1 MLRKLTTA
9 ELDALQG
16 HVSKDEHFLYYTYLT
31 ARRSRS
37 VHYGH
42 YSEEGELLGALA
54 YLRGMPFHA
63 FAVLPLD
70 GRFALEPLV
79 KRIQAD
85 AMLPSGAEGS
95 FILSEEVRGRLEP
108 QLHSVIQYRPLM
120 TMMHPNP
127 GSLPP
132 ADGQVVPLKP
142 EHKEKIVER
151 MREFQ
156 SVAFTEE
163 ELQYPC
169 VGIFEDRELVAVG
182 GYHVYSAEAA
192 ELGNIGTIASRR
204 GRGYGAKITSELVRI
219 AARLTPYVLLE
230 VFNDNEPAIRLYRSL
245 GFEAVNQLYMTS
257 FRLPVLAGRL

>member
-1 MLRKLTTA
+1 MLRRLTEK
-9 ELDALQG
+9 ELDALLG

-31 ARRSRS
+31 SRRSRS
-37 VHYGH
+37 IHYGH
-42 YSEEGELLGALA
+42 FSPEGEMLGVLA

-63 FAVLPLD
+63 FSVLPLSD
-70 GRFALEPLV
+70 RFAIEPLV
-79 KRIQAD
+79 RRIQSD

-95 FILSEEVRGRLEP
+95 FILSEEVRRRLEP
-108 QLHSVIQYRPLM
+108 QLHSVIHYRPLM
-120 TMMHPNP
+120 TMMHPDP

-142 EHKEKIVER
+142 EHKERIVGR

-156 SVAFTEE
+156 SIAFTEE

-169 VGIFEDRELVAVG
+169 VGIFEDNELVAVG

-204 GRGYGAKITSELVRI
+204 GRGYGANITAELVRT
-219 AARLTPYVLLE
+219 ASRLTSYVLLE
-230 VFNDNEPAIRLYRSL
+230 VFNDNEPAIRLYRTL
-245 GFEAVNQLYMTS
+245 GFEQVNQLYMTS
-257 FRLPVLAGRL
+257 FRLPVLAGRA

>member
-1 MLRKLTTA
+1 MLRRLTET
-9 ELDALQG
+9 ELDALLG
-16 HVSKDEHFLYYTYLT
+16 HISKDEHFLYYTYLT
-31 ARRSRS
+31 SRRSRS
-37 VHYGH
+37 IHYGH
-42 YSEEGELLGALA
+42 FSPEGEMLGVLA

-63 FAVLPLD
+63 FSVLPLSD
-70 GRFALEPLV
+70 RFAIEPLV
-79 KRIQAD
+79 KRIQSD

-95 FILSEEVRGRLEP
+95 FILSEEVRRRLEP
-108 QLHSVIQYRPLM
+108 QLHSVIHYRPLM
-120 TMMHPNP
+120 TMMHPDP

-142 EHKEKIVER
+142 EHKERIVKR

-156 SVAFTEE
+156 SIAFTEE

-169 VGIFEDRELVAVG
+169 VGIFEDDELVAVG

-204 GRGYGAKITSELVRI
+204 GRGYGAKITAELVRT
-219 AARLTPYVLLE
+219 AARLTSYVLLE

-245 GFEAVNQLYMTS
+245 GFEQVNQLYMTS
-257 FRLPVLAGRL
+257 FRLPVLAGRA